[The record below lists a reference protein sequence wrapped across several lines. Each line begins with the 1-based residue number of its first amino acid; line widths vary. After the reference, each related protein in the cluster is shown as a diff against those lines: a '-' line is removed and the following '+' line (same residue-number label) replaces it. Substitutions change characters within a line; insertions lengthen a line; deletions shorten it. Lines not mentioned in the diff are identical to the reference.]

1 MVIPLVS
8 SHVQALGGNHVYVG
22 LMGSMYSGFQLGS
35 GPLIGSLSDLKGR
48 KNILIAT
55 LLISS
60 ISYTSMG
67 LTSSITV
74 ILITRAV
81 LGLFK
86 QTQVLTRA
94 LVPDYEKNE
103 NKQSIIYGKMA
114 AISGAGITVGP
125 VIGGHLAEDHPE
137 EAFAFIGV
145 VVGIC
150 FVLNAGLVYLLPN
163 TNSVRREPTRV
174 TNISSSI
181 LQKLVSSCKES
192 IIELCKIEWSKYWD
206 VFFFKGLVGFAMA
219 AYYSNYALYLKS
231 TYDLTPKY
239 IGYIISFQGVI
250 GSVSSYFIGYIN
262 SFYKTDTDYSQRNF
276 HVFFILTLSV
286 LGLIFS
292 FNIYMYAF
300 FLIPL
305 ATCTA
310 VGRLVTL
317 EMVLKRGHGEHRGT
331 LIGAS
336 NSVRSVSGVIAPMAA
351 GVIGQ
356 YFGVQRV
363 IYMSL
368 FAALIGTTLSYFKYR
383 NKGTKI
389 E

>member
-125 VIGGHLAEDHPE
+125 V
-137 EAFAFIGV
+137 
-145 VVGIC
+145 
-150 FVLNAGLVYLLPN
+150 
-163 TNSVRREPTRV
+163 
-174 TNISSSI
+174 
-181 LQKLVSSCKES
+181 
-192 IIELCKIEWSKYWD
+192 
-206 VFFFKGLVGFAMA
+206 
-219 AYYSNYALYLKS
+219 
-231 TYDLTPKY
+231 
-239 IGYIISFQGVI
+239 
-250 GSVSSYFIGYIN
+250 
-262 SFYKTDTDYSQRNF
+262 
-276 HVFFILTLSV
+276 
-286 LGLIFS
+286 
-292 FNIYMYAF
+292 
-300 FLIPL
+300 
-305 ATCTA
+305 
-310 VGRLVTL
+310 
-317 EMVLKRGHGEHRGT
+317 
-331 LIGAS
+331 
-336 NSVRSVSGVIAPMAA
+336 
-351 GVIGQ
+351 
-356 YFGVQRV
+356 
-363 IYMSL
+363 
-368 FAALIGTTLSYFKYR
+368 
-383 NKGTKI
+383 
-389 E
+389 

>member
-103 NKQSIIYGKMA
+103 NKQSIIYG
-114 AISGAGITVGP
+114 
-125 VIGGHLAEDHPE
+125 
-137 EAFAFIGV
+137 
-145 VVGIC
+145 
-150 FVLNAGLVYLLPN
+150 LVYLLPN

-206 VFFFKGLVGFAMA
+206 VFFFKGIALHRIAKGA
-219 AYYSNYALYLKS
+219 AA
-231 TYDLTPKY
+231 
-239 IGYIISFQGVI
+239 ISR
-250 GSVSSYFIGYIN
+250 
-262 SFYKTDTDYSQRNF
+262 T
-276 HVFFILTLSV
+276 IL
-286 LGLIFS
+286 
-292 FNIYMYAF
+292 
-300 FLIPL
+300 
-305 ATCTA
+305 A
-310 VGRLVTL
+310 VY
-317 EMVLKRGHGEHRGT
+317 
-331 LIGAS
+331 
-336 NSVRSVSGVIAPMAA
+336 AA
-351 GVIGQ
+351 GTGYCNCNNMQCRVHYLSDAVASVPALNAGPARFRFAIGR
-356 YFGVQRV
+356 YSTGKW
-363 IYMSL
+363 IL
-368 FAALIGTTLSYFKYR
+368 KA
-383 NKGTKI
+383 NP
-389 E
+389 